1 MVKVGKLLQFL
12 CISRFYNTKGYKLF
26 LNICYN
32 FLNAGNYILI
42 GLGEICK
49 TQGLEPVGSE
59 DECKSLTSIFRKHY
73 PTIEY
78 GWRINMNARPAGCYA
93 LTTESSA
100 YFGIYF
106 NAHES
111 GGSDSRTRPLCK
123 DLTGKAAT
131 I

>member
-1 MVKVGKLLQFL
+1 MFL
-12 CISRFYNTKGYKLF
+12 D
-26 LNICYN
+26 ICYDY
-32 FLNAGNYILI
+32 FIAGSYILI

-49 TQGLEPVGSE
+49 ERQLEPVGSE
-59 DECKSLTSIFRKHY
+59 DECKSLMSIFRKHY

-93 LTTESSA
+93 LTTESST

-106 NAHES
+106 NEHSS

-123 DLTGKAAT
+123 DLTGKALP

>member
-1 MVKVGKLLQFL
+1 MCYDFFIAGK
-12 CISRFYNTKGYKLF
+12 
-26 LNICYN
+26 
-32 FLNAGNYILI
+32 YILI
-42 GLGEICK
+42 GLGEVCK
-49 TQGLEPVGSE
+49 DRGLDPVGSE
-59 DECKSLTSIFRKHY
+59 DECKSLTSTFRKHY

-78 GWRINMNARPAGCYA
+78 GYRINMNARPAGCYA

-106 NAHES
+106 NTHES

-123 DLTGKAAT
+123 DLTGIASP